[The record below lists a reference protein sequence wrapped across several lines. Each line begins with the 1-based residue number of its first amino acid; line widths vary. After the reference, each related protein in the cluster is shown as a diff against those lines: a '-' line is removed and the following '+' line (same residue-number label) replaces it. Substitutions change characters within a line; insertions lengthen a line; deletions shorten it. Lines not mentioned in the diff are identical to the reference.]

1 MLPGIFRAFEALNA
15 LRFGFFLLAHGPCFC
30 VPEFIRAKTKSPRGQ
45 LLWYAGLK
53 IFGIKL
59 LEGQLFP
66 PARDGLDAT
75 RSVACTATTHRLA
88 GQIHTCSGYDAWRTR
103 VNRGVHEKNECIQPI

>member
-1 MLPGIFRAFEALNA
+1 
-15 LRFGFFLLAHGPCFC
+15 
-30 VPEFIRAKTKSPRGQ
+30 
-45 LLWYAGLK
+45 LK

-103 VNRGVHEKNECIQPI
+103 VNRGVHEKNECIQPIWRIRLLLVIRSFQGTPPRPGSRKLLSL